1 MVNTQAFDG
10 VRIRLLINRRAQAKA
25 CDKGRSLNLAP
36 RA

>member
-10 VRIRLLINRRAQAKA
+10 RRTRLLIERKAQAKA
-25 CDKGRSLNLAP
+25 SDKGRSLNLAP

>member
-1 MVNTQAFDG
+1 MVNTQAFDA
-10 VRIRLLINRRAQAKA
+10 VRSRLLIKEEAQAEA